1 MDESGA
7 TINNTWKPSKYDLE
21 EQNFLNPWSKYGKVT
36 IFPLNILTS
45 ELKPSQVPFNALTY
59 FVWYDFV
66 SYKHLKVSKYHFICL
81 RKKSTNMTH
90 HFYLMYIMG
99 YNINTAT
106 FNLNS
111 KVTIQNVSNAGKQL
125 SIKIIHRALG
135 WKY

>member
-36 IFPLNILTS
+36 MFPLNILTS
-45 ELKPSQVPFNALTY
+45 ELKPSQVSFNELTY
-59 FVWYDFV
+59 FVWYVFD
-66 SYKHLKVSKYHFICL
+66 HINTSKYRFICL
-81 RKKSTNMTH
+81 RKKSTNTTH
-90 HFYLMYIMG
+90 HFSLMYIVG

-125 SIKIIHRALG
+125 SIKIISRALG
-135 WKY
+135 WKC